1 MATVNNTAEFRTRV
15 ISRIRSMKNSEINI
29 EAPNLNKTHLID
41 ASYLYNYGCWGKDYV
56 HLLNEIPKDW
66 LAQSKDAHIEITD
79 TTDLDVK
86 SSCSVRFTGLTNAY
100 QRPKDSYYA
109 HSRSII
115 EYRDLLA
122 MDDALEGKDILL
134 AAWEENKVVQAI
146 HTKWDQIEKDILN
159 FFSKCKTVNEA
170 VKLYPGVRLYIHP
183 EDIERLD
190 RKVERFSARK
200 KIVEDMATDEI
211 TAAAIAAKLM
221 GAV

>member
-15 ISRIRSMKNSEINI
+15 ISRIRSMKNSEINA
-29 EAPNLNKTHLID
+29 EAPNLNKTHFID
-41 ASYLYNYGCWGKDYV
+41 ASYLYNYGCWGKDHV
-56 HLLNEIPKDW
+56 HLLNQIPKDW
-66 LAQSKDAHIEITD
+66 LAQSKDVHIELTD
-79 TTDLDVK
+79 TIDAEVK
-86 SSCSVRFTGLTNAY
+86 SNCSVRFSGLTNGY

-109 HSRSII
+109 HSRSVI

-122 MDDALEGKDILL
+122 MDDALDGKDILM
-134 AAWEENKVVQAI
+134 AAWEENKVVQAV
-146 HTKWDQIEKDILN
+146 HAKWDQIEKDILN

-190 RKVERFSARK
+190 RKVERMSVRK

>member
-15 ISRIRSMKNSEINI
+15 ISRIRSMKNSEVNT
-29 EAPNLNKTHLID
+29 EAPNLNKTHLVD

-56 HLLNEIPKDW
+56 HLLNEVPKDW
-66 LAQSKDAHIEITD
+66 LAQSKDAHIEVSD
-79 TTDLDVK
+79 TTGDK
-86 SSCSVRFTGLTNAY
+86 PITCSVRFTGLTNAY

-109 HSRSII
+109 HSRSVI

-134 AAWEENKVVQAI
+134 TAWEEYKVLQTVHA
-146 HTKWDQIEKDILN
+146 KWDQIEKDILN

-170 VKLYPGVRLYIHP
+170 VKLYPGVRLYIHAD
-183 EDIERLD
+183 DIERLD
-190 RKVERFSARK
+190 RKVERFSSRK